1 MIGIIDTGICNYRS
15 MEVSIERL
23 EYETRKVTCQSDTKG
38 ISKCVF
44 PGVGSFKAGMG
55 KLSENGLDQVVRTLA
70 EQDMPILGVCLGM
83 QIMCSFGEEFGHVD
97 GLDLV
102 AGKIVK
108 LDESRDGMKVPN
120 IGWYK
125 VRAAAQGQ
133 LHLNDDPYFYF
144 VHSFHVVPDDPSIVT
159 GTISLGG
166 EDVVVAYEKD
176 NIFGVQFHP
185 EKSQDAGLEM
195 LQSFLRI

>member
-23 EYETRKVTCQSDTKG
+23 GYETRKVTCQSDTKG

-133 LHLNDDPYFYF
+133 LNLNDDPYFYF

>member
-1 MIGIIDTGICNYRS
+1 MCLPRCWQFQGRDGQI
-15 MEVSIERL
+15 V
-23 EYETRKVTCQSDTKG
+23 
-38 ISKCVF
+38 
-44 PGVGSFKAGMG
+44 
-55 KLSENGLDQVVRTLA
+55 ENGLDQVVRTLA

-133 LHLNDDPYFYF
+133 LNLNDDPYFYF

>member
-23 EYETRKVTCQSDTKG
+23 GYETRKVTCESDTKG

-44 PGVGSFKAGMG
+44 PGVGSFKAGMA
-55 KLSENGLDQVVRTLA
+55 KLSENGLDQVIRKLA
-70 EQDMPILGVCLGM
+70 QQDMPILGVCLGM

-102 AGKIVK
+102 GGRIVK
-108 LDESRDGMKVPN
+108 LDESRPGMKVPN

-125 VRAAAQGQ
+125 VKAAATGQ

-144 VHSFHVVPDDPSIVT
+144 VHSFHFVPDDPSIVT

-166 EDVVVAYEKD
+166 EDVVVSYEKD